1 MSGPLADLQGRDLAD
16 WEIRHR
22 MAIIAPDRTE
32 APYVALLKTVEVMVK
47 SHGRD
52 GALRAGVVHLIAG
65 AQDLLAGPWGD
76 RLDKGTI
83 DRLLYHLAE
92 RLGYDLAERKFTR

>member
-16 WEIRHR
+16 WEVRHR

-32 APYVALLKTVEVMVK
+32 APYVALLKTVELMVK

-52 GALRAGVVHLIAG
+52 GALRGGVADLING
-65 AQDLLAGPWGD
+65 AQRMLAGPWGD
-76 RLDKGTI
+76 RLDKGTL
-83 DRLLYHLAE
+83 DRVLHKLAHSI
-92 RLGYDLAERKFTR
+92 GYDLDAGRFTR